1 MEYYR
6 RHLMRFAS
14 PTVRSAGLLVAAK
27 VASYVFPLVV
37 LPILTR
43 ALGPSAYGELV
54 FATSLISIFSLVIEY
69 GAQVTATRAV
79 ARAREDDA
87 KTSSIVSRVVTF
99 RLLMCLAGYL
109 VLFGVSTIQGY
120 GSSRFKLLSLAYL
133 INFGDAITL
142 SWFFIGRE
150 IPLGLVVTSLA
161 SRVLTLPLVA
171 LLVRSSSDLEV
182 AVFLVTLPAL
192 LGGVLALPWA
202 LRSFH
207 FTFRRPS
214 MRSLWSELRDGL
226 AAALSGVAASV
237 NQPLTVV
244 LLGSAA
250 AGATIGEYGTALVVV
265 TAGKQLLMPLS
276 QVAYARTSFLEGQSP
291 ERLVD
296 VRTRAVLWVCAWG
309 ALASLGLLIGAPL
322 ITTVLFGKAF
332 AGSAALIRMMS
343 ILPLLFICGQAVGT
357 QFLFSSGRGRV
368 VVAAMAAG
376 NLACLGSV
384 LLLTGRFQANGSA
397 LSLVIGEAVA
407 TGLMVWAGSLTRK
420 DMQASVRGA
429 RPSPGVAPR

>member
-6 RHLMRFAS
+6 RHLMGFAS

-54 FATSLISIFSLVIEY
+54 FATAMISIFSLVVEY
-69 GAQVTATRAV
+69 GSPVTATRAV
-79 ARAREDDA
+79 ARARQDDA
-87 KTSSIVSRVVTF
+87 ETSRIVSRVVTF
-99 RLLMCLAGYL
+99 RLLMCLAGYV
-109 VLFGVSTIQGY
+109 VLLGVSTFQDY
-120 GSSRFKLLSLAYL
+120 GSSRFTLLSLAYL

-142 SWFFIGRE
+142 SWFFVGRE
-150 IPLGLVVTSLA
+150 APLGLVVTSLA
-161 SRVLTLPLVA
+161 SRALTLPIVA
-171 LLVRSSSDLEV
+171 LLVRSSADLEV

-192 LGGVLALPWA
+192 LGGALALPWA

-207 FTFRRPS
+207 FTFQLPS

-226 AAALSGVAASV
+226 TATLSGVAASV

-244 LLGSAA
+244 LLGSATV
-250 AGATIGEYGTALVVV
+250 GASIGEYGTALVVV

-276 QVAYARTSFLEGQSP
+276 QVAYARTSFLEGQTP
-291 ERLVD
+291 GGLVD
-296 VRTRAVLWVCAWG
+296 ARTRAVLWVCAWG

-322 ITTVLFGKAF
+322 LTTVLFGRAF
-332 AGSAALIRMMS
+332 AGAAVLIRIMS
-343 ILPLLFICGQAVGT
+343 ILPLLFICGQSVGT
-357 QFLFSSGRGRV
+357 QFLFLAGKGRV

-384 LLLTGRFQANGSA
+384 LLLTDRFQANGA
-397 LSLVIGEAVA
+397 AVSLVIGEAVA
-407 TGLMVWAGSLTRK
+407 AGLMVWAGNLTRK
-420 DMQASVRGA
+420 EMRTSA
-429 RPSPGVAPR
+429 PGSSR